1 MMGGMWSV
9 VAAVAVAVALVA
21 LPVGALVVLGGGR
34 RGRGR
39 RGRIR
44 IRVGP
49 GLPAMLVLAGLR
61 RADTVA
67 LAAVT
72 IATLALIVANARA

>member
-1 MMGGMWSV
+1 MWSV

-34 RGRGR
+34 RSRGR